1 MLLADLNQRQRAPQ
15 SPVHR
20 INSSHRTTQ
29 RARIDRVFN
38 LVRVSPIVQ
47 ELFNVLRVYVCVVY
61 LCKIFDFF
69 KVFISFPK
77 CISSLAHWAMSACMI
92 DFEDLC
98 PDIQTQ
104 QTESC
109 LCYFLHSRPNQDNC
123 TYFRIPTLCGVNETR
138 MICHLLFFLADANT
152 TTLWLIRHNLVAL
165 FCAIH
170 KI

>member
-1 MLLADLNQRQRAPQ
+1 MQSRAAELHAVACHVLLVMLLADLNQRQRAPQ

-109 LCYFLHSRPNQDNC
+109 LCYFLHSRPNQIIAL
-123 TYFRIPTLCGVNETR
+123 TSVSPRFAASTR
-138 MICHLLFFLADANT
+138 
-152 TTLWLIRHNLVAL
+152 LV
-165 FCAIH
+165 
-170 KI
+170 